1 MNNEQKLEAARQQ
14 TAEIL
19 AEVEDF
25 YANDAK
31 HGLGEGNLRQ
41 YMESI
46 RQRLVTM
53 KESIR

>member
-31 HGLGEGNLRQ
+31 HGLGESNLRK